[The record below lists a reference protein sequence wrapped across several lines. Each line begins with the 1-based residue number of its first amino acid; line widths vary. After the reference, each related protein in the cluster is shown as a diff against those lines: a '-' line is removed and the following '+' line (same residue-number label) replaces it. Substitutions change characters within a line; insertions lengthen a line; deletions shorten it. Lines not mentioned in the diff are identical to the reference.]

1 MVTPQSCFMIVATV
15 APAREAGLRELL
27 RSMNAQPG
35 TADPMNAVL
44 PFGAIDTLH
53 FARLVIVDDAMQA
66 DLRVCGVT
74 PESIPVRLVL
84 MGDCD
89 GPGNDCLAAIA
100 CAAEPGLRRLFA
112 HCKGFEDG
120 TDVLAWMRAHDVP
133 VAVNFICRLG
143 RTVRRVREDNALWRA
158 LAERVPRGALAA
170 PGEAQQRCRALLEF
184 VEAERRAGRL
194 ALTDESPTPFAWQIA
209 NLCHLVALPLV
220 ALLLSPLWLIALPF
234 AIAALR
240 RLEKTDPEWCPR
252 PDPAALRALQDLEDF
267 DVTNQFTAIGPVKPG
282 RFRRVLVQLIL
293 VAIEYTC
300 RHIFHRGYLARVQ
313 TIHFARW
320 VVLDDVTRVYFA
332 SNYDGGHEAYM
343 DDFINKVGWGLN
355 LVFSNGVGWPRT
367 SWLLFGGSKKEP
379 DFKRYQRRHQIPTQ
393 VWYKA
398 YPGLTLTDLERASR
412 IRDGLSNAADSDAS
426 ALAWLRLI

>member
-1 MVTPQSCFMIVATV
+1 MVVATI
-15 APAREAGLRELL
+15 APGREAALRELL
-27 RSMNAQPG
+27 QSMNARPG

-44 PFGAIDTLH
+44 PFGAVETLH
-53 FARLVIVDDAMQA
+53 YARLVLVDDAIQA
-66 DLRVCGVT
+66 DLAICGITAT
-74 PESIPVRLVL
+74 PIPTRLVL

-89 GPGNDCLAAIA
+89 GPGADCLAAIA
-100 CAAEPGLRRLFA
+100 QVAAAGLRRLFG
-112 HCKGFEDG
+112 HCEGFEDN
-120 TDVLAWMRAHDVP
+120 TDLLAWMRAHDRP

-143 RTVRRVREDNALWRA
+143 RTVRQVREENALWRA
-158 LAERVPRGALAA
+158 LAGRVPRGPLEA
-170 PGEAQQRCRALLEF
+170 PGDAQRRCRALVDF
-184 VEAERRAGRL
+184 VEAERGAGRL
-194 ALTDESPTPFAWQIA
+194 VLTGERPTPFGWRLA
-209 NLCHLVALPLV
+209 NLLHLVALPLV
-220 ALLLSPLWLIALPF
+220 ALLLAPLWLVALPF
-234 AIAALR
+234 VLVALR
-240 RLEKTDPEWCPR
+240 RHEKSDPEWCPR

-267 DVTNQFTAIGPVKPG
+267 DVTNQFSAIGPVKPG

-293 VAIEYTC
+293 LAIDYSC
-300 RHIFHRGYLARVQ
+300 RHVFHRGYLARVQ

-320 VVLDDVTRVYFA
+320 VVLDDVARVFFA

-367 SWLLFGGSKKEP
+367 SWLLFGGAKKEA

-398 YPGLTLTDLERASR
+398 YPGLTLADIERAGR
-412 IRDGLSNAADSDAS
+412 IRAGLRDAADSDAS

>member
-1 MVTPQSCFMIVATV
+1 MVVATI

-27 RSMNAQPG
+27 ESMNTQPG
-35 TADPMNAVL
+35 TADPMNPVL
-44 PFGAIDTLH
+44 PFGAVETLH
-53 FARLVIVDDAMQA
+53 FARLVVVDDAMQA
-66 DLRVCGVT
+66 DLRLCDAPVAR
-74 PESIPVRLVL
+74 IPTRLVL

-89 GPGNDCLAAIA
+89 GPGADCLAAMTRVA
-100 CAAEPGLRRLFA
+100 GAGLRRLFG
-112 HCKGFEDG
+112 HCEEFEDG
-120 TDVLAWMRAHDVP
+120 TDLLAWMRAHDLP

-143 RTVRRVREDNALWRA
+143 RTVHRVREDHALWRA
-158 LAERVPRGALAA
+158 LAERVPRAPIEA
-170 PGEAQQRCRALLEF
+170 PGDAQRRCRALVDF
-184 VEAERRAGRL
+184 VEAERRASRL
-194 ALTDESPTPFAWQIA
+194 ALTEDSPTPLAWQVA
-209 NLCHLVALPLV
+209 NLFHLVALPLV
-220 ALLLSPLWLIALPF
+220 ALLLAPLWLIALPF
-234 AIAALR
+234 ALVLLR
-240 RLEKTDPEWCPR
+240 RLEKTDPEYCPR

-282 RFRRVLVQLIL
+282 WFRRLLVQGVL

-300 RHIFHRGYLARVQ
+300 RHVFHRGYLARVQ

-320 VVLDDVTRVYFA
+320 VVLDDVTRVYFS

-367 SWLLFGGSKKEP
+367 SWLLFGGAKKEP

-412 IRDGLSNAADSDAS
+412 IRDGLHSAADSDAS

>member
-1 MVTPQSCFMIVATV
+1 MVVATIV
-15 APAREAGLRELL
+15 PAREASLRELL
-27 RSMNAQPG
+27 QSMNSLAG
-35 TADPMNAVL
+35 NADPGNPVL
-44 PFGAIDTLH
+44 PFGAVETLH
-53 FARLVIVDDAMQA
+53 YARLVLVDDAMQA
-66 DLRVCGVT
+66 DLKICGIA
-74 PESIPVRLVL
+74 PARIPTRLVL

-89 GPGNDCLAAIA
+89 GPAADCLAAVA
-100 CAAEPGLRRLFA
+100 RVAEAGLRRLFA
-112 HCKGFEDG
+112 HCEGFAEG
-120 TDVLAWMRAHDVP
+120 TDVLAWMRARDQP

-143 RTVRRVREDNALWRA
+143 RTVRRVREDDALWRA
-158 LAERVPRGALAA
+158 LGTRVPRGPLET
-170 PGEAQQRCRALLEF
+170 PGEAQRRCRALLDF

-194 ALTDESPTPFAWQIA
+194 ALTDERPTPLAWQLA
-209 NLCHLVALPLV
+209 NLVHLVALPIL
-220 ALLLSPLWLIALPF
+220 ALLLAPVWLAALPF
-234 AIAALR
+234 GLVLLR
-240 RLEKTDPEWCPR
+240 RLEKSDPEWCPR
-252 PDPAALRALQDLEDF
+252 PDAAALRALQELEDF

-282 RFRRVLVQLIL
+282 WFRRLLVKGVLA
-293 VAIEYTC
+293 AIQYTC

-320 VVLDDVTRVYFA
+320 VVLDDTARVFFA

-367 SWLLFGGSKKEP
+367 SWLLFGGAKKEP

-398 YPGLTLTDLERASR
+398 YAGLTLTDLERAGR
-412 IRDGLSNAADSDAS
+412 IRDGLRDAARSEAS

>member
-1 MVTPQSCFMIVATV
+1 MVVATIV
-15 APAREAGLRELL
+15 PAREAGLRELL
-27 RSMNAQPG
+27 QSMNAQAG
-35 TADPMNAVL
+35 NADPGNPVL
-44 PFGAIDTLH
+44 PFGAVETLH
-53 FARLVIVDDAMQA
+53 YARLVLIDDAMQA
-66 DLRVCGVT
+66 DLKVCGIT
-74 PESIPVRLVL
+74 PAPIPTRLVL

-89 GPGNDCLAAIA
+89 GPAADCLAAIA
-100 CAAEPGLRRLFA
+100 RVGEAGLRRLFG
-112 HCKGFEDG
+112 HCEDFEEG
-120 TDVLAWMRAHDVP
+120 ADVLAWMRAHDQP

-143 RTVRRVREDNALWRA
+143 RTVRRVREDHALWCA
-158 LAERVPRGALAA
+158 LVARVPRGPLDT
-170 PGEAQQRCRALLEF
+170 PGEAQRRCRALLDF

-194 ALTDESPTPFAWQIA
+194 VLTDERPTPLAWQLA
-209 NLCHLVALPLV
+209 NVLHLVALPAL
-220 ALLLSPLWLIALPF
+220 ALLLAPLWLVALPF
-234 AIAALR
+234 ALLTLR

-252 PDPAALRALQDLEDF
+252 PDPAALRALQGLEDF
-267 DVTNQFTAIGPVKPG
+267 DVTNQFSAIGPVKPG
-282 RFRRVLVQLIL
+282 WFRRLLVRAVLT
-293 VAIEYTC
+293 AIQYTC

-320 VVLDDVTRVYFA
+320 VVLDDTARVFFA

-367 SWLLFGGSKKEP
+367 SWLLFGGAKKEP

-398 YPGLTLTDLERASR
+398 YPGLTLTDLERAGR
-412 IRDGLSNAADSDAS
+412 IRDGLRGAARSEAS

>member
-1 MVTPQSCFMIVATV
+1 MVVATI
-15 APAREAGLRELL
+15 APTREASLRELL
-27 RSMNAQPG
+27 HSMNAQPG
-35 TADPMNAVL
+35 GADPMNAVL
-44 PFGAIDTLH
+44 PFGAIETLH
-53 FARLVIVDDAMQA
+53 YARLVVVDDAMQA
-66 DLRVCGVT
+66 DLRICGVSAA
-74 PESIPVRLVL
+74 PIPKRLVL

-89 GPGNDCLAAIA
+89 GRSDDCLAAIA
-100 CAAEPGLRRLFA
+100 RATATGLRRLFG
-112 HCKGFEDG
+112 HCEDFEDG
-120 TDVLAWMRAHDVP
+120 TDLLAWMRAHDVP

-143 RTVRRVREDNALWRA
+143 RTVRRVREENALWRA
-158 LAERVPRGALAA
+158 LAERVPRGPIEA
-170 PGEAQQRCRALLEF
+170 PGDAQRRCRELVDF
-184 VEAERRAGRL
+184 IDAERRAGRL
-194 ALTDESPTPFAWQIA
+194 ALTEESPTPFAWQLA
-209 NLCHLVALPLV
+209 NLFHLVALPLV
-220 ALLLSPLWLIALPF
+220 ALLLAPLWLIALPF
-234 AIAALR
+234 VIVMLR
-240 RLEKTDPEWCPR
+240 RLEKTDPEYCPR

-367 SWLLFGGSKKEP
+367 SWLLFGGARKEP

-412 IRDGLSNAADSDAS
+412 IRDGLRNAADSDAS

>member
-1 MVTPQSCFMIVATV
+1 MVVATI

-27 RSMNAQPG
+27 QSMTTHPG
-35 TADPMNAVL
+35 TADPMNPVL
-44 PFGAIDTLH
+44 PFGAVDTLH
-53 FARLVIVDDAMQA
+53 YARLVVVDDAMQA
-66 DLRVCGVT
+66 DLRICGVAAAR
-74 PESIPVRLVL
+74 IPTRLVL

-89 GPGNDCLAAIA
+89 GPAADCLAAIA
-100 CAAEPGLRRLFA
+100 RVAQAGLRRLFE
-112 HCKGFEDG
+112 HCEGFEDA
-120 TDVLAWMRAHDVP
+120 TDLLAWMRAHDVP

-158 LAERVPRGALAA
+158 LADRVPRGPIEA
-170 PGEAQQRCRALLEF
+170 PGDAQRRCRALVDF

-194 ALTDESPTPFAWQIA
+194 ALTEENATPLAWRIA
-209 NLCHLVALPLV
+209 DLLHLVTLPLA

-234 AIAALR
+234 ALVRLR
-240 RLEKTDPEWCPR
+240 QLEKTDPQWCPR
-252 PDPAALRALQDLEDF
+252 QDPAALRALQDLEDF
-267 DVTNQFTAIGPVKPG
+267 DVTNQFSAIGPVKPG
-282 RFRRVLVQLIL
+282 RFRRMLVQLIL
-293 VAIEYTC
+293 LAIEYTC

-320 VVLDDVTRVYFA
+320 VVLDDVTRVFFA

-367 SWLLFGGSKKEP
+367 SWLLFGGAKKEP

-412 IRDGLSNAADSDAS
+412 IRDGLRDAANSDAS